1 MIQSEITEAV
11 LKMNRLPSQPTPKK
25 SQGLEFDVLKTD
37 FDRKFIEL
45 EKYLKHNHSNVD
57 QLSLDIQTV
66 LASLRSKQD
75 ALTAKVDS
83 MDLAYDKR
91 IANMEA
97 TLAPLLQS
105 YDSFHQRMTPAK
117 VVETINKEI
126 HEKMPQIVDQM
137 WTDKFEISVK
147 QLIATDSSEL
157 KAMVRQD
164 LQRLEAILAS
174 SFEHNR
180 SQFTAGDHE
189 GVEVSN
195 RRSFSEI
202 PSLR

>member
-1 MIQSEITEAV
+1 M
-11 LKMNRLPSQPTPKK
+11 
-25 SQGLEFDVLKTD
+25 
-37 FDRKFIEL
+37 
-45 EKYLKHNHSNVD
+45 
-57 QLSLDIQTV
+57 QTV

-97 TLAPLLQS
+97 TLSPLLQS

-117 VVETINKEI
+117 VVEMINKEI
-126 HEKMPQIVDQM
+126 NDKMPQIVDRM
-137 WTDKFEISVK
+137 WNSKFEISVK

-164 LQRLEAILAS
+164 LQRLEALLAS
-174 SFEHNR
+174 SFEHR
-180 SQFTAGDHE
+180 SQFTAGDQE
-189 GVEVSN
+189 GGEVSN